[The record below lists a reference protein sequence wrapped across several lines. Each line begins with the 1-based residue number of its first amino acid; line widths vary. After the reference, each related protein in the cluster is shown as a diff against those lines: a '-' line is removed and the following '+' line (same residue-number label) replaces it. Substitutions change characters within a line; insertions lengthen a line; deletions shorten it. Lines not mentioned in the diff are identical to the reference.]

1 MRVLIASD
9 AWRPQI
15 NGVVRS
21 LEHMAELAPGFGAEV
36 TFLTPERFCSI
47 ALPTYPEIRLAMPAP
62 GQIRRLLE
70 ADQAD
75 AYPYRDRGATRLGDP
90 AGLPQG

>member
-47 ALPTYPEIRLAMPAP
+47 ALPIYPEIRLAMPAP
-62 GQIRRLLE
+62 GQIRWFFRPFSPDGKSHSQLLE
-70 ADQAD
+70 KTAQPT
-75 AYPYRDRGATRLGDP
+75 YLKRT
-90 AGLPQG
+90 